1 MTNYCTISEKNVIII
16 VMASQIT
23 HLAIAKK
30 YLEKHPREVQNV
42 QAFLDGN
49 VLPDLDSDK
58 AVSHY
63 GVRTEKYDVVKRN
76 AEKVNPAKF
85 AELNDLNDDKNRG
98 IYLHLYVDYQF
109 YNVFLLDYFKNVASM
124 QQTSIDLYEATRR
137 DDIFLEKKYGVSY
150 FDSTVGAELQKIND
164 IWDDE
169 NAERRCRD
177 DYQFVF
183 PYSLEQ
189 IDEFIN
195 EMSEIDIPQ

>member
-1 MTNYCTISEKNVIII
+1 
-16 VMASQIT
+16 MASQIT

-137 DDIFLEKKYGVSY
+137 DDVFLEKKYGVSY